1 MGPER
6 GEETTTISDTPTAV
20 GAADITKD
28 GNNIKVYYANVDKSL
43 LSKMEELQS
52 IISEFSYDIIAVNE
66 VKPKNGLS
74 PSNNTL
80 NLDGYDL
87 FTSDFDEI
95 DTRGVCVYVNKH
107 LSTTQ
112 LTPSTLSKFSDSV
125 WVCVKDLSNSNEV
138 LLGCIYRSGTSTTAK
153 KYDKGLQEQL
163 MWVSLEC
170 N

>member
-6 GEETTTISDTPTAV
+6 GEETTTTSGTPTAV
-20 GAADITKD
+20 DAADITKD
-28 GNNIKVYYANVDKSL
+28 GNNIKVYYTIVDNSL

-66 VKPKNGLS
+66 VKPKNGLT
-74 PSNNTL
+74 PSKDTL

-95 DTRGVCVYVNKH
+95 DVHEGSVCM
-107 LSTTQ
+107 
-112 LTPSTLSKFSDSV
+112 SKSI
-125 WVCVKDLSNSNEV
+125 C
-138 LLGCIYRSGTSTTAK
+138 LLP
-153 KYDKGLQEQL
+153 
-163 MWVSLEC
+163 